1 VRVVSLLPSATEI
14 VGELGLAG
22 LLVGRSEECDR
33 PPGVAEL
40 PVVSAARLD
49 LSSLESHAVDDAVR
63 DAVATGR
70 SLYAVDEALL
80 RSLAPDLVLTQD
92 LCAVCA
98 VSAGEL
104 CAIEVPTL
112 ALDPRTLDDVA
123 ESCVVVAA
131 ALGERSRGD
140 ELAARMRQELAE
152 VREAVAGRARPR
164 VFVAEWIDPPYAPG
178 HWIPELVELA
188 GGDCVLGKTG
198 EPSFRITWA
207 DVRAL
212 APELVVLAPC
222 GYDAERAARE
232 PLPDLDAEIVA
243 VDANAFYARPAPA
256 LAAGARQLAH
266 LFHPD
271 AVPDPGLPQ
280 RWIRS
285 PRRSRSV
292 RSAHTAS

>member
-33 PPGVAEL
+33 PTGVAEL

-49 LSSLESHAVDDAVR
+49 LSSLDSRAVDDAVR
-63 DAVATGR
+63 DAVAAGR

-104 CAIEVPTL
+104 CAIDVPTL
-112 ALDPRTLDDVA
+112 TLDPRTLDDVA
-123 ESCVVVAA
+123 ESCVVVAG
-131 ALGERSRGD
+131 ALGEPSRG
-140 ELAARMRQELAE
+140 EKLAARMRQELTE

-188 GGDCVLGKTG
+188 GGDCVLGTPG

-243 VDANAFYARPAPA
+243 VDANAFYARPTPA

-292 RSAHTAS
+292 RSADTVS